1 MKPCAAITAAEEH
14 NGEGG
19 VRNGIPLAPS
29 WSESESVGR
38 SCCHR
43 TRDRLPTV
51 SSLHFQQSLLP
62 SRSLARSRWFEG
74 TRGREKES
82 WLARLLCSHYLIRS
96 SGRVFCLVTCG
107 SGGGASGRER
117 ARAAE
122 GAGHGSGV
130 VWPRGG
136 REGGNGIL
144 LAAVGSVRGWSSLVR
159 FCRRP
164 PLPLVCRSVR
174 PRVRAPASL
183 RTHASTPLFLNF
195 FTYCLLF
202 VGVVYSSRSWTLGH
216 DNTAAFDFIFRI
228 RIWFDFWLECV
239 PHLKLEI
246 DIRFLSSESRI
257 TLISS
262 ESGGR

>member
-74 TRGREKES
+74 TRRREKES

-107 SGGGASGRER
+107 SGGASER

-136 REGGNGIL
+136 REGGDGIL

-239 PHLKLEI
+239 PSLKLEI